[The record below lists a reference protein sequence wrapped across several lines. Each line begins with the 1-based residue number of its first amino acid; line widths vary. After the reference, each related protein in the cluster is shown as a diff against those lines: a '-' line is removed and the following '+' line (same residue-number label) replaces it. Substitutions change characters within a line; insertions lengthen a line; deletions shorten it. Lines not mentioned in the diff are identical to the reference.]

1 MKLENVLKE
10 KKLGSNFYEKMK
22 AESNSTKNSQL
33 KQMFKNPK
41 SNKSQSFYQTKFLI
55 PQPIHLPK
63 NTNNNNNS
71 TNSSSITPK
80 NAKSFHQKS
89 QSIANKE
96 KKVVNGSPKKKI
108 NETTLRNSK
117 SKSIENNENP
127 SKKILNVTLM
137 ALRKSNKSFLRNC
150 DDKRE
155 KSISIEKIK
164 ENIDKILS
172 KDKNPKTNKG
182 SNNDNMPSRDNSPAF
197 FSNESTNKKTNVSPI
212 NTSENN
218 RKSYYQLAYLLKDKT
233 FATKYNSNNQKDD
246 RSRFKSMY
254 AAKTEVSNQRQT
266 NECSINNIS
275 QVFYNF

>member
-1 MKLENVLKE
+1 M
-10 KKLGSNFYEKMK
+10 
-22 AESNSTKNSQL
+22 
-33 KQMFKNPK
+33 
-41 SNKSQSFYQTKFLI
+41 
-55 PQPIHLPK
+55 
-63 NTNNNNNS
+63 
-71 TNSSSITPK
+71 
-80 NAKSFHQKS
+80 
-89 QSIANKE
+89 
-96 KKVVNGSPKKKI
+96 
-108 NETTLRNSK
+108 
-117 SKSIENNENP
+117 
-127 SKKILNVTLM
+127 
-137 ALRKSNKSFLRNC
+137 RNC

-172 KDKNPKTNKG
+172 KDKNPKTNKS